1 MLSKESGVCVY
12 LSGVRAK
19 YDDSG
24 VKYTSTSL
32 FLLLGPFCKAR
43 FKSLLISVFYLN
55 TPARHMIQCRQGSH
69 VSAFVLLKN
78 TAYNIWD
85 FPEDFRIRIIWD

>member
-1 MLSKESGVCVY
+1 METKLLSKEIGVCVY
-12 LSGVRAK
+12 LFGVRVK
-19 YDDSG
+19 YDDNG

-32 FLLLGPFCKAR
+32 FLLLGPVGKAR
-43 FKSLLISVFYLN
+43 FKSLSISACCLN

-78 TAYNIWD
+78 TAYNI
-85 FPEDFRIRIIWD
+85 